1 MGPIIHDD
9 NKRSYDKKRSLDGE
23 IRLHNYCGCWCYLIT
38 YFYYMNLVFYI
49 FIKTKIFRN

>member
-23 IRLHNYCGCWCYLIT
+23 IRLNCWCYLIT
-38 YFYYMNLVFYI
+38 CFYYLNLVFYI